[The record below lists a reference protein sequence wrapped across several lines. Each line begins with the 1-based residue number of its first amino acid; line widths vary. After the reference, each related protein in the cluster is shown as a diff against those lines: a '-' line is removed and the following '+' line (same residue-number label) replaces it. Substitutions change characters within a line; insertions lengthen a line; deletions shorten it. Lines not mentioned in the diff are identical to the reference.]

1 MNRKK
6 LMHAAVF
13 AALAMGLASTAAQA
27 DLITNGG
34 FETGDFNGWT
44 VNASATI
51 VATGGANGQNP
62 HSGTF
67 WAALGDTSSAYP
79 FGTLSQ
85 TVADITGQTYLLSYW
100 LQSDGR
106 APNYF
111 SASWNGTTLAGSVLT
126 NVGFTGYNNYQFT
139 VTGTGS
145 DTLTFHEQNV
155 PGFWAFDDI
164 SLNQTA
170 AVPEPATMTLLGL
183 GLLGLGFARRKRT
196 G

>member
-6 LMHAAVF
+6 LMRAAVF

-34 FETGDFNGWT
+34 FETGNFNGWT
-44 VNASATI
+44 VNSNAI
-51 VATGGANGQNP
+51 FVATGGFNGQNP

-67 WAALGDTSSAYP
+67 WAALGNISSVYP

-85 TVADITGQTYLLSYW
+85 TVADITGQAYLLSYL
-100 LQSDGR
+100 LQSDGET
-106 APNYF
+106 PNYF

-126 NVGFTGYNNYQFT
+126 NVGVTGYNNYQFT

-145 DTLTFHEQNV
+145 DTLTFHQ
-155 PGFWAFDDI
+155 
-164 SLNQTA
+164 
-170 AVPEPATMTLLGL
+170 
-183 GLLGLGFARRKRT
+183 
-196 G
+196 

>member
-1 MNRKK
+1 MPLSPHRFQR
-6 LMHAAVF
+6 LYSV
-13 AALAMGLASTAAQA
+13 LCGLASTAAEA
-27 DLITNGG
+27 DLNTNGG
-34 FETGDFNGWT
+34 FETGDFAGWAVSGNFTT
-44 VNASATI
+44 VRSPSFFSL
-51 VATGGANGQNP
+51 NP

-85 TVADITGQTYLLSYW
+85 TVADITSQTYLLSYW

-126 NVGFTGYNNYQFT
+126 NVGVTGYNNYQFT

-145 DTLTFHEQNV
+145 DTLTFHQQNV
-155 PGFWAFDDI
+155 PAYWAFDDI

>member
-6 LMHAAVF
+6 LMRAAVF

-34 FETGDFNGWT
+34 FETGNFNGWT
-44 VNASATI
+44 VNSNDI
-51 VATGGANGQNP
+51 FVATGGFNGQNP

-67 WAALGDTSSAYP
+67 WLALGDISSDSS
-79 FGTLSQ
+79 GTLSQ
-85 TVADITGQTYLLSYW
+85 RVADITGQTYLLSYW
-100 LQSDGR
+100 LQSDSET
-106 APNYF
+106 PNYF
-111 SASWNGTTLAGSVLT
+111 DASWNGTTLAGSVLT
-126 NVGFTGYNNYQFT
+126 DVGVTGYNNYQFT

-145 DTLTFHEQNV
+145 DTLTFHQQNV
-155 PGFWAFDDI
+155 PTWWAFDDI